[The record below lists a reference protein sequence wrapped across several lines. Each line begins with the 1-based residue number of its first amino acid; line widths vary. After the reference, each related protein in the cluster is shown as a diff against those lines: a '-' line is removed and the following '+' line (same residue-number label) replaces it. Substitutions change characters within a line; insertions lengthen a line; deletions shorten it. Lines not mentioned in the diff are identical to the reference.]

1 MDTRK
6 LDKKLLDLMIVTSE
20 ECGELTQVCSK
31 IIRKY
36 NQIDKI
42 DKEYSSR
49 LLEEAGDVL
58 CMIRL
63 MVEHGLLKGKD
74 LAARVKVKKE
84 KLKTWSDLV

>member
-63 MVEHGLLKGKD
+63 MVEHGLLKEKD
-74 LAARVKVKKE
+74 LDARVKVKKE